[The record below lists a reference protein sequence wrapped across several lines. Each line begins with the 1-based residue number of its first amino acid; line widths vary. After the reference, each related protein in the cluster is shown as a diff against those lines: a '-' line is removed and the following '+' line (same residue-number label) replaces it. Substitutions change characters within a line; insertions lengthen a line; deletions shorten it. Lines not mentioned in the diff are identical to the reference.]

1 MTTASSSDAPVR
13 QPAVAAARPDAA
25 ALRRLLPAAVLA
37 AIVVAFLLSSPT
49 VSRLTFSET
58 GQWTSYAVE
67 PAVSSGL
74 MFGGAVVVATGI
86 LLARRH
92 PVWATAVTLLPFVSY
107 PWVGWWAYGW
117 LLGLV
122 AVAVLAAVDRPR
134 RAAVP
139 AFAAVAVAAWY
150 CASPVLAS
158 VPIGVTDAGSGLGFR
173 AYTFVAHAVAVA
185 AATSLAAA
193 AGSAARSRA
202 RTRDA
207 AAQEQNALAV
217 ASAVAERARLAHD
230 LHDVVAHHV
239 SLVVVRAESAPYQH
253 PGLDDEARAVL
264 AAVAADGREALAEL
278 RQVLTVL
285 RRSEGPGLAPQPGA
299 RDVDALVAA
308 ARDAGQEV
316 RVTGSWRD
324 IDEPTGY
331 VLYRVVQECLT
342 NARRHAFG
350 EPVDVQLRSD
360 ARGVGLLVR
369 NAVPEPVRAVVPGRG
384 LVGMRERVEAL
395 GGLLDVRTVGGQF
408 VVEALLP
415 DGAPDDRPG
424 ATRGGRA

>member
-1 MTTASSSDAPVR
+1 M
-13 QPAVAAARPDAA
+13 
-25 ALRRLLPAAVLA
+25 
-37 AIVVAFLLSSPT
+37 
-49 VSRLTFSET
+49 
-58 GQWTSYAVE
+58 
-67 PAVSSGL
+67 
-74 MFGGAVVVATGI
+74 
-86 LLARRH
+86 
-92 PVWATAVTLLPFVSY
+92 
-107 PWVGWWAYGW
+107 
-117 LLGLV
+117 
-122 AVAVLAAVDRPR
+122 
-134 RAAVP
+134 
-139 AFAAVAVAAWY
+139 
-150 CASPVLAS
+150 
-158 VPIGVTDAGSGLGFR
+158 
-173 AYTFVAHAVAVA
+173 
-185 AATSLAAA
+185 
-193 AGSAARSRA
+193 
-202 RTRDA
+202 
-207 AAQEQNALAV
+207 
-217 ASAVAERARLAHD
+217 
-230 LHDVVAHHV
+230 
-239 SLVVVRAESAPYQH
+239 
-253 PGLDDEARAVL
+253 
-264 AAVAADGREALAEL
+264 
-278 RQVLTVL
+278 L

-350 EPVDVQLRSD
+350 EPVDVQVRSD